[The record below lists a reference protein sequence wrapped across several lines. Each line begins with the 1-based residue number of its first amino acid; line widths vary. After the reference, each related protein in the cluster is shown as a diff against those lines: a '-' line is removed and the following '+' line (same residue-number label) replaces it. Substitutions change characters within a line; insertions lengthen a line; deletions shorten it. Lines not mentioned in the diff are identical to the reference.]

1 MSRMLDESKEA
12 AARVRDLLAADVD
25 TYRLLGDRLRSLSPT
40 VVATIARG
48 SSDHVANYA
57 SYIIPQCTGRV
68 VASIPPS
75 VVSVLDAKLAL
86 SGQLALAVSQAG
98 RSPDLVAAFQRAK
111 EGGALTAAIVNDS
124 AAPLAELA
132 DYVLPQH
139 AGAEGIAATK
149 TVLCSMAA
157 VARLAAE
164 WANDDGL
171 RAAIAELPRA
181 LEQAHANGLELDA
194 QMLDRVG
201 NVYVLSR
208 GLGLSAALETALK
221 LKETCGVHAEAF
233 STAEVRHG
241 PREIVVDGFLVI
253 ALVMPGSG
261 RDDIL
266 SATRELE
273 AQGGRA
279 IIIEVPSGDA
289 RLAPLVALQTVYPWL
304 ARASLALGLDPD
316 RPRTLTSKVIATF

>member
-12 AARVRDLLAADVD
+12 AARVRDLLAADGE
-25 TYRLLGDRLRSLSPT
+25 TYRALGERLRAVNPT
-40 VVATIARG
+40 VVATVARG

-57 SYIIPQCTGRV
+57 SYIIPQCTGKV

-86 SGQLALAVSQAG
+86 AGQLALAISQAG
-98 RSPDLVAAFQRAK
+98 RSPDLVAAFQRVK
-111 EGGALTAAIVNDS
+111 DSGAITAAIVND
-124 AAPLAELA
+124 ADAPIAKLA
-132 DYVLPQH
+132 DHVLPQH
-139 AGAEGIAATK
+139 ARPEGIAATK
-149 TVLCSMAA
+149 TVLCSMTA

-171 RAAIAELPRA
+171 RAAIADLPRA

-201 NVYVLSR
+201 NAYVLSR

-221 LKETCGVHAEAF
+221 LKETCGIHAEAF

-241 PREIVVDGFLVI
+241 PREIVADGFLVI
-253 ALVMPGSG
+253 ALAMPGTG
-261 RDDIL
+261 HDDIL
-266 SATRELE
+266 KAARELE

-279 IIIEVPSGDA
+279 IIIDVASSDP
-289 RLAPLVALQTVYPWL
+289 RLAPLLALQTVYPWL

-316 RPRTLTSKVIATF
+316 RPRTLKSKVIETF